1 MDGTILIADDDKT
14 IRTVLSQALTRAGC
28 KVKST
33 ASLTTLERWINEGIG
48 NVVISD
54 VIMPDGNGLE
64 LLPEIRKIRP
74 DLPVIIISAQ
84 NTLTTAIKAE
94 EGKAFDYLP
103 KPFDLPDLLKK
114 VSISLKTKE
123 KLSKTRLPELNEEL
137 PLIGSSKVMLDL
149 YREIAKL
156 MNKEDPILIIGES
169 GSGKTL
175 IAETLHNFS
184 DRRNLPL
191 IKMSMEF
198 FSEYEKCVDQIELGK
213 GGTILIEDLNSF
225 EIKQQEILTRLLDH
239 NFRNNPRFL
248 VTNKSSSDPLKQSNL
263 IDPSLLFRLNRYTIN
278 VPALRFRISDI
289 DELIASYIKKS
300 RNSSHDST
308 IFEDGAIDLLK
319 DYYWPGNVLQLNNVL
334 AYLLMHE
341 TDKFISKNR
350 IRKSLDSQ
358 PKFGVSD
365 EVGKRL
371 SDIVEYHVKKYF
383 DGHGGLLPP
392 RGVYQRIIKELET
405 PIIEVSLRAC
415 KGNQLKCAELLG
427 LNRNTLRKK
436 IKNINIDV
444 AKYKKMM

>member
-123 KLSKTRLPELNEEL
+123 KSSKTRLPELNEEL
-137 PLIGSSKVMLDL
+137 PLIGSSTVMLDL

-156 MNKEDPILIIGES
+156 MNKEDPVLIIGES

-198 FSEYEKCVDQIELGK
+198 FSEYEKCIDQIELGK

-289 DELIASYIKKS
+289 DELITSYIKKS

-350 IRKSLDSQ
+350 IKKLLDSQ

-371 SDIVEYHVKKYF
+371 SDIVEYHVEKYF
-383 DGHGGLLPP
+383 DRHGGLLPP
-392 RGVYQRIIKELET
+392 KGVYQRIIKELET

-436 IKNINIDV
+436 VKNINIDV

>member
-123 KLSKTRLPELNEEL
+123 KSSKTRLPELNEEL
-137 PLIGSSKVMLDL
+137 PLIGSSTVMLDL

-156 MNKEDPILIIGES
+156 MNKEDPVLIIGES

-175 IAETLHNFS
+175 IAEILHNFS

-198 FSEYEKCVDQIELGK
+198 FSEYEKCIDQIELGK

-289 DELIASYIKKS
+289 DELITSYIKKS

-308 IFEDGAIDLLK
+308 IFEDGAIELLK
-319 DYYWPGNVLQLNNVL
+319 DYYWPGNVLQLNNVVS
-334 AYLLMHE
+334 YLLMHE

-371 SDIVEYHVKKYF
+371 SDIVEYHVEKYF
-383 DGHGGLLPP
+383 DRHGGLLPP
-392 RGVYQRIIKELET
+392 KGVYQRIIKELET

-436 IKNINIDV
+436 VKNINIDV

>member
-123 KLSKTRLPELNEEL
+123 KSSKTRLPELNEEL
-137 PLIGSSKVMLDL
+137 PLIGSSTVMLDL

-156 MNKEDPILIIGES
+156 MNKEDPVLIIGES

-198 FSEYEKCVDQIELGK
+198 FSEYEKCIDQIELGK

-289 DELIASYIKKS
+289 DELITSYIKKS

-358 PKFGVSD
+358 PKFGVLD

-392 RGVYQRIIKELET
+392 KGVYQRIIKELET

-436 IKNINIDV
+436 VKNINIDV

>member
-33 ASLTTLERWINEGIG
+33 SSLTTLERWIKEGIG

-74 DLPVIIISAQ
+74 NLPVIIISAQ

-94 EGKAFDYLP
+94 EGEAFDYLP

-114 VSISLKTKE
+114 VSLSLKIKE
-123 KLSKTRLPELNEEL
+123 KPSITQLPELNEEL
-137 PLIGSSKVMLDL
+137 PLIGSSTVMLDL
-149 YREIAKL
+149 YRDLAKL
-156 MNKEDPILIIGES
+156 MNKEGPVLINGES

-175 IAETLHNFS
+175 IAEILHNFS

-191 IKMSMEF
+191 IKMQIEF
-198 FSEYEKCVDQIELGK
+198 FSEYEKCIDQIELAK

-225 EIKQQEILTRLLDH
+225 ENKQQEILTRLLDH

-248 VTNKSSSDPLKQSNL
+248 VTNKSFNDPRKHSNL
-263 IDPSLLFRLNRYTIN
+263 IEPSLLFRLNKYTIN
-278 VPALRFRISDI
+278 VPALRFRMSDI
-289 DELIASYIKKS
+289 DELITSYIKKFS
-300 RNSSHDST
+300 NLSQDHI
-308 IFEDGAIDLLK
+308 IFEDGAIDMLK

-334 AYLLMHE
+334 SYLLRYE
-341 TDKFISKNR
+341 ADQFISKNQ
-350 IRKSLDSQ
+350 IRKLLDIQ
-358 PKFGVSD
+358 PKFGAQD
-365 EVGKRL
+365 EAGKRL
-371 SDIVEYHVKKYF
+371 SDIVECHVKKYF

-392 RGVYQRIIKELET
+392 KGVYQRIIKELET

-427 LNRNTLRKK
+427 INRNTLRKK
-436 IKNINIDV
+436 VKNININV
-444 AKYKKMM
+444 AKYKKLM

>member
-33 ASLTTLERWINEGIG
+33 SSLTTLERWINEGIG

-123 KLSKTRLPELNEEL
+123 KSSKTRLPELNEEL
-137 PLIGSSKVMLDL
+137 PLIGSSTVMLDL
-149 YREIAKL
+149 YRDIAKL
-156 MNKEDPILIIGES
+156 MNKEDPVLIIGES

-175 IAETLHNFS
+175 IAEILHNFS

-198 FSEYEKCVDQIELGK
+198 FSEYEKCIDQIELGK

-225 EIKQQEILTRLLDH
+225 EI
-239 NFRNNPRFL
+239 
-248 VTNKSSSDPLKQSNL
+248 
-263 IDPSLLFRLNRYTIN
+263 
-278 VPALRFRISDI
+278 
-289 DELIASYIKKS
+289 
-300 RNSSHDST
+300 
-308 IFEDGAIDLLK
+308 
-319 DYYWPGNVLQLNNVL
+319 
-334 AYLLMHE
+334 
-341 TDKFISKNR
+341 
-350 IRKSLDSQ
+350 
-358 PKFGVSD
+358 
-365 EVGKRL
+365 
-371 SDIVEYHVKKYF
+371 
-383 DGHGGLLPP
+383 
-392 RGVYQRIIKELET
+392 
-405 PIIEVSLRAC
+405 
-415 KGNQLKCAELLG
+415 
-427 LNRNTLRKK
+427 
-436 IKNINIDV
+436 
-444 AKYKKMM
+444 

>member
-156 MNKEDPILIIGES
+156 MNKEDPVLIIGES

-289 DELIASYIKKS
+289 DELITSYIKKCH
-300 RNSSHDST
+300 NSSHDST

-319 DYYWPGNVLQLNNVL
+319 DYYWPGNVLQLNNIL
-334 AYLLMHE
+334 SYLLMHE

-383 DGHGGLLPP
+383 DRHGGLLPP
-392 RGVYQRIIKELET
+392 KGVYQRIIKELET

>member
-14 IRTVLSQALTRAGC
+14 IRTVLSQALIRAGC

-33 ASLTTLERWINEGIG
+33 SSLTTLERWIKEGIG

-114 VSISLKTKE
+114 VSLSLKMKE
-123 KLSKTRLPELNEEL
+123 KSSKTRLPELNEEL
-137 PLIGSSKVMLDL
+137 PLIGSSTVMLDL
-149 YREIAKL
+149 YRDLAKI
-156 MNKEDPILIIGES
+156 MNKEDPVLIIGES
-169 GSGKTL
+169 GSGKTV
-175 IAETLHNFS
+175 IAEILHNFS

-191 IKMSMEF
+191 VKMSIEF
-198 FSEYEKCVDQIELGK
+198 FYEYEKCIDQIELAK
-213 GGTILIEDLNSF
+213 GGTILIEDLNAF
-225 EIKQQEILTRLLDH
+225 ETKQQEVLTRLLDH
-239 NFRNNPRFL
+239 NFRNDPRFV
-248 VTNKSSSDPLKQSNL
+248 VTNKSYSDHRKHTDL
-263 IDPSLLFRLNRYTIN
+263 IDPSLLFRLNKYTIN

-289 DELIASYIKKS
+289 DELIAAYIKKS
-300 RNSSHDST
+300 SNIFLDNT
-308 IFEDGAIDLLK
+308 IFEDGAIEMLK

-334 AYLLMHE
+334 SYLL
-341 TDKFISKNR
+341 TYVSDQLISKNQ
-350 IRKSLDSQ
+350 IRKLLDNQ
-358 PKFGVSD
+358 PKFGAQN
-365 EVGKRL
+365 EAGKRL

>member
-123 KLSKTRLPELNEEL
+123 KSSKTRLPELNEEL

-156 MNKEDPILIIGES
+156 MNKEDPVLIIGES

-191 IKMSMEF
+191 IKMSMDF
-198 FSEYEKCVDQIELGK
+198 FSEYEKCIDQIELGK

-289 DELIASYIKKS
+289 DELITSYIKKS
-300 RNSSHDST
+300 HNSSHDST

-383 DGHGGLLPP
+383 DRHGGLLPP
-392 RGVYQRIIKELET
+392 KGVYQRIIKELET

-436 IKNINIDV
+436 VKNINIDV